1 MKPITSI
8 YIPRIEGEIDATF
21 IADVLEKNGIA
32 QVSSIYIEPY
42 KSDIYNRAYI
52 GIKFW
57 HDTESAFNFIVQ
69 LRNTSREARLVYND
83 DNWWPVYINKSPAK
97 LASSTRVLTLF
108 EEKHV
113 EFYNDDISTTAPPP
127 AAQPLDMIK
136 VDLEKTNLLRNILN
150 TNLRTTAPLEPLPL
164 DMIKVDLEK
173 TKLLRNMAA
182 NFQLDLNYKRQL
194 EFTICDAAD
203 FDKYSREIDDD
214 QKKWFAENNWY
225 YALC

>member
-8 YIPRIEGEIDATF
+8 YIPRIEREIDATF

-42 KSDIYNRAYI
+42 KSDVYNRAYI

-83 DNWWPVYINKSPAK
+83 DNWWPAYINKYPNK
-97 LASSTRVLTLF
+97 LAYSKRVLTLF

-113 EFYNDDISTTAPPP
+113 DFYI
-127 AAQPLDMIK
+127 
-136 VDLEKTNLLRNILN
+136 DLENPKHLCDI
-150 TNLRTTAPLEPLPL
+150 
-164 DMIKVDLEK
+164 V
-173 TKLLRNMAA
+173 A
-182 NFQLDLNYKRQL
+182 NFKHQINDSEK
-194 EFTICDAAD
+194 DATD
-203 FDKYSREIDDD
+203 FDNYLREIDNEQ
-214 QKKWFAENNWY
+214 QKWTAQYKCIY
-225 YALC
+225 SL